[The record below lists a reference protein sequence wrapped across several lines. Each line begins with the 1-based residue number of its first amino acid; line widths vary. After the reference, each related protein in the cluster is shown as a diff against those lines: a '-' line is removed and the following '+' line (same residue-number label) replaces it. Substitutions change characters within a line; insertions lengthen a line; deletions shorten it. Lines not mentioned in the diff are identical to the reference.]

1 MIVDCPTPQ
10 SPAPE
15 SGGDEGCP
23 RTEVVERGVSG
34 KEASPRVS
42 GYVAARRAR
51 SVGGRFSAA
60 LTSPLAV
67 VLRTY
72 FPSRAPS
79 ENFTLGDGAGRVPA
93 WGETYGIPS
102 NDPTRHS
109 DC

>member
-1 MIVDCPTPQ
+1 MIVDFPTPQ

-15 SGGDEGCP
+15 SDDDEGCP
-23 RTEVVERGVSG
+23 WTAVVERGVSG

-60 LTSPLAV
+60 PTSPLAV

-72 FPSRAPS
+72 FPSRVPS
-79 ENFTLGDGAGRVPA
+79 ENLTLGDGAGRVPA
-93 WGETYGIPS
+93 WGVTYSIPS
-102 NDPTRHS
+102 HD
-109 DC
+109 